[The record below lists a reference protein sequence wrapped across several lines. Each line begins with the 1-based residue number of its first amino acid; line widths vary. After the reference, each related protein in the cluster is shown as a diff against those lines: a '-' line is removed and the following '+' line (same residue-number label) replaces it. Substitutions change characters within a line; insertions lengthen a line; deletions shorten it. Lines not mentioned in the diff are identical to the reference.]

1 MFKKAIYSLFV
12 FAFFASCHDKLE
24 ILAPYKESVAVY
36 GLLNQDDT
44 VQYVRVQRVFLG
56 AGNAFTMAQDMDS
69 TYYKPNE
76 LKVSLQ
82 RIKNGVPVS
91 VDNPASAAMEI
102 VLTETYITLDSGI
115 FNKNQLLYKTNH
127 PIYDDSQYKL
137 VIHNNKSGADF
148 SSKNVSLVG
157 DFATRLTYGQA
168 QSVLTPSYAFINI
181 VPSFGGV
188 VVCKY
193 GSPYNTGVCGLRL
206 RFYYTE
212 YPNAGPAVSKY
223 KDMELGIQYTNGSG
237 GGEEM
242 DLSFSGDGMIND
254 ITTAVGISSGIQH
267 RTTDSIH
274 FMLNAAGPDLALYNQ
289 VSTTTTLSQDK
300 PYFTNMNPGGIGIFS
315 TRREYV
321 LRKRMT
327 AQCLD
332 QIASNHVS
340 CPLRFFGSAGGFLPC
355 Q

>member
-1 MFKKAIYSLFV
+1 MLKKAFFITFLVSFFV
-12 FAFFASCHDKLE
+12 SCHNKLE

-56 AGNAFTMAQDMDS
+56 AGNAFTMAQNPDS
-69 TYYKPNE
+69 AYYKPGE

-91 VDNPASAAMEI
+91 VDNPASSAMEI
-102 VLTETYITLDSGI
+102 VLTEIYIHIDTGV
-115 FNKNQLLYKTNH
+115 FNSNQLLYKTNH
-127 PIYDDSQYKL
+127 PIYDDSQYRL
-137 VIHNNKSGADF
+137 VIHNNRTKADF
-148 SSKNVSLVG
+148 SSKNVSLVS
-157 DFATRLTYGQA
+157 DFSSRLTYGQQ
-168 QSVLTPSYAFINI
+168 QSVITPSYAFINI
-181 VPSFGGV
+181 VPSGGGT

-193 GSPYNTGVCGLRL
+193 GSPVNTGVCGLKL

-212 YPNAGPAVSKY
+212 YPVSGPMVSKY
-223 KDMELGIQYTNGSG
+223 KDMDLGIQYTNSSG
-237 GGEEM
+237 GGEEI
-242 DLSFSGDGMIND
+242 DLSFSGAGMIND
-254 ITTAVGISSGIQH
+254 IAIGVGNIPNISH

-274 FMLNAAGPDLALYNQ
+274 FLLNGAGPELALYNQ

-300 PYFTNMNPGGIGIFS
+300 PYFTNIIGGVGIFS
-315 TRREYV
+315 ARREYS

-332 QIASNHVS
+332 EIASNHTT
-340 CPLRFFGSAGGFLPC
+340 CPLHFYGSAGGFMPC